1 MIMSKKPYRL
11 VEEKL
16 PAVKRAMG
24 KRGSKYDPIID
35 EFLESASNVVRVEYP
50 DIKPKVLSAGLK
62 TRIRHR
68 EIREVNV
75 KTRRDNV
82 YLTKA

>member
-1 MIMSKKPYRL
+1 MSKKPYRF
-11 VEEKL
+11 VEEEL

-35 EFLESASNVVRVEYP
+35 DFLKSASNVVRVEYSG
-50 DIKPKVLSAGLK
+50 IEPKVLSAGLK

-68 EIREVNV
+68 EIREIDV
-75 KTRRDNV
+75 KTRGDRV
-82 YLTKA
+82 YLTK